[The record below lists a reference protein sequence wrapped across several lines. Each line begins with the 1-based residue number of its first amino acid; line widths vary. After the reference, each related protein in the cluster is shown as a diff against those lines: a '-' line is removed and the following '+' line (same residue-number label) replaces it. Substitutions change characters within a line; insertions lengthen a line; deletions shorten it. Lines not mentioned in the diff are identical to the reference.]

1 MFKLTFKKCLS
12 NSVLLLASCV
22 SSLCY
27 AEIDLFDRNRGKLE
41 SSPIIKKAPVAVRP
55 EKIATPEKKLI
66 ELTLVGISQT
76 GTTVLYFKDRSNKQI
91 KLVFDKQK
99 INTLPGYKDLIIKTI
114 ENRSLIID
122 DTNNQCKDDKSMGI
136 SCQVSNRSIEM
147 TLVRNHSPK
156 SRGIVQR
163 TNRRVSS
170 RGGNARNNP
179 QQTQR
184 NAIPAR
190 AESKRRVYPRSKSSS
205 SRARRVIKTPFGE
218 RNVTR

>member
-1 MFKLTFKKCLS
+1 MLKECIS
-12 NSVLLLASCV
+12 NSVLLLVSCLC
-22 SSLCY
+22 SLCY
-27 AEIDLFDRNRGKLE
+27 AEIDLFDRNRAKPE

-76 GTTVLYFKDRSNKQI
+76 GRTVLYFKDGSNKQI

-99 INTLPGYKDLIIKTI
+99 INTLPGYKDLVIKTI

-122 DTNNQCKDDKSMGI
+122 DPNNQCKDDKSMGI
-136 SCQVSNRSIEM
+136 SCQASNRSIEM

-156 SRGIVQR
+156 PRSIVRR
-163 TNRRVSS
+163 TNRIINS
-170 RGGNARNNP
+170 RGNSRNNP
-179 QQTQR
+179 QKTQR
-184 NAIPAR
+184 NVIPAR
-190 AESKRRVYPRSKSSS
+190 SESKRRVYPRSKSSS
-205 SRARRVIKTPFGE
+205 PRARRVIKTPFGE